1 MKYNDW
7 LTEEVLKALLE
18 ANTTTAPPPMAY
30 PRGASA
36 SANGHYTPDAQ
47 KFKGKLPDEED
58 NIHDD
63 DPNAEELL
71 LGQENEEELYEQL
84 FQEFEADRAAARS
97 QTSLEEGKKKDTT
110 KAEKSGQKITI
121 SLPKF
126 VPNESWGKPDSD
138 DFKRMRKF
146 ILKATGAEKDI
157 KKKFDKLMRPFES
170 ESAVKSPG
178 RMISAMILLES
189 LASILNSFG
198 EAPAGFV
205 FEGFLAALTFGR
217 QENTKT
223 PTGLPIED
231 IIQYSPKGPS
241 GVPASLK
248 VLAGRTVRKA
258 KRGSGTAV
266 SAQGTGIHGSYQN
279 LIYFFDRYDAI
290 EYIIALKRGAK
301 DQADKLQLFSFFM
314 TRKNLVDIFTATG
327 NTHLFGRYKKEI
339 ERSKGNWKKL
349 RPYLYMSLGFD
360 PSDIPGAIGTAK
372 KVDMPDYEPGSTVLS
387 KQFGSDGKE
396 VDDAGNPIAEQVHSP
411 EDIQL
416 IERLLMEKTDTQ
428 WGIEQKDLSK
438 ISGIAQERE
447 IAELDL
453 STENLRKQN
462 EIIAAKLG
470 DNVKALFTNMEE
482 MSANINDYFTT
493 NDRAAAKS
501 SYGPDAVTDANSISS
516 NMDGIYKDEKNPA
529 KK

>member
-1 MKYNDW
+1 MNYKEH
-7 LTEEVLKALLE
+7 LKAEVLKRILE
-18 ANTTTAPPPMAY
+18 GVGQVGHPV
-30 PRGASA
+30 GASA
-36 SANGHYTPDAQ
+36 TANGHYPVDNQ
-47 KFKGKLPDEED
+47 KFKGELPDEEP
-58 NIHDD
+58 NMHDD

-71 LGQENEEELYEQL
+71 LGQEEELYEQL
-84 FQEFEADRAAARS
+84 FQEFEADRAASRS
-97 QTSLEEGKKKDTT
+97 VASIDEERKKKDTT
-110 KAEKSGQKITI
+110 KAEKSGEKITI

-126 VPNESWGKPDSD
+126 VPNESWGKPDSE
-138 DFKRMRKF
+138 DFQRIRKF
-146 ILKATGAEKDI
+146 VLKATGAERDI

-170 ESAVKSPG
+170 DAAVKSPG

-231 IIQYSPKGPS
+231 IIQYSPNGPN

-248 VLAGRTVRKA
+248 VLSGRTVRKHKKQA
-258 KRGSGTAV
+258 GKTAV
-266 SAQGTGIHGSYQN
+266 ANAGTGIHGSYQN
-279 LIYFFDRYDAI
+279 LIYFFDRYDKI

-301 DQADKLQLFSFFM
+301 DKADKLQMFSFWM
-314 TRKNLVDIFTATG
+314 TRKNIVDVLTATD
-327 NTHLFGRYKKEI
+327 NSHLFGRYRKEI
-339 ERSKGNWKKL
+339 EDNKKSWTKL
-349 RPYLYMSLGFD
+349 RPYLYMSLGYD
-360 PSDIPGAIGTAK
+360 KGEIPKAKGAAK
-372 KVDMPDYEPGSTVLS
+372 KVDMPDYKPGSSVFS
-387 KQFGSDGKE
+387 KDFGTDGKQW
-396 VDDAGNPIAEQVHSP
+396 DAERAIAEQTHSP

-416 IERLLMEKTDTQ
+416 IERLLMEKTETQ
-428 WGIEQKDLSK
+428 WTIEQKDLPK

-453 STENLRKQN
+453 STDNLRKQN
-462 EIIAAKLG
+462 QIISAKLG
-470 DNVKALFTNMEE
+470 NNVKALFGNMED
-482 MSANINDYFTT
+482 MSNNINDYFTT

-516 NMDGIYKDEKNPA
+516 NMDGIYKDEKKSP